1 MVQDLI
7 QQGYSGPQISEYF
20 EIATATFYRHFI
32 EKYGVRFADYKKK
45 ITKKWVLKCMGRH
58 ELPIDWTKVDK
69 LIEAQNTAC

>member
-1 MVQDLI
+1 MNIKIGRPKKFIYWQMVQDLI

-45 ITKKWVLKCMGRH
+45 ITKN
-58 ELPIDWTKVDK
+58 EY
-69 LIEAQNTAC
+69 